1 MAARVRDVGVRKAGL
16 DVASMLALGMLGGA
30 FIALGAALAT
40 LAVTGVDIGYGLRRL
55 VGGVAFSLGLILV
68 LVAGGGLLVGT
79 VYWFVYLRPGAQER

>member
-1 MAARVRDVGVRKAGL
+1 MAARVRDVGVRKANL

-30 FIALGAALAT
+30 FIALGAA

-68 LVAGGGLLVGT
+68 LVAGGGLLVGA
-79 VYWFVYLRPGAQER
+79 VYWFIYLRPGARER